1 VVFARPLQ
9 EVQVVEQLLHS
20 WISLETCPE
29 KRQYFMDRGKDRFK
43 KKTLGKKFFSPLFTL
58 VNVTNS
64 KF

>member
-9 EVQVVEQLLHS
+9 EVQVVDQLLHS

-43 KKTLGKKFFSPLFTL
+43 KNTWEEIFFPLFTL